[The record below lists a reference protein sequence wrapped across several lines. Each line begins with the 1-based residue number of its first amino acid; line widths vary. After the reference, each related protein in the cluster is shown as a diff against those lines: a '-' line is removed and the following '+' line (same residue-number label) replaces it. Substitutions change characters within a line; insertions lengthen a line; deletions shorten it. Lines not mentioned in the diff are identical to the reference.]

1 VIGAGA
7 VTGATGAG
15 VLIGVGVVGA
25 TGATGGV
32 TGVVTP
38 FRASIAC
45 LAVHCRAI
53 LCKES

>member
-1 VIGAGA
+1 VIGAGD
-7 VTGATGAG
+7 G

-38 FRASIAC
+38 F
-45 LAVHCRAI
+45 
-53 LCKES
+53 

>member
-1 VIGAGA
+1 MIGAGA
-7 VTGATGAG
+7 TGVG

-25 TGATGGV
+25 TGGATGGV
-32 TGVVTP
+32 MP
-38 FRASIAC
+38 FLASIAC

>member
-7 VTGATGAG
+7 VTGAG

-32 TGVVTP
+32 TVVVTP
-38 FRASIAC
+38 FWASIAC